1 MTLLLDP
8 DIRDWVVLPLF
19 VIIVVAGLL
28 RSVVSQYLQGAKQP
42 IPAVAQRAQNMLQQ
56 TTRIRSSAAN
66 YISQKQWHARKQH
79 AIEFLRSEADH
90 LDEVHEKQKQD
101 GTAAPDPMEAMMA
114 NPMSMLGGNMVF
126 MVQNMVR
133 HFLLKNY
140 VWLLGVHFFAV
151 TSLMPNIYL
160 PLCRS

>member
-42 IPAVAQRAQNMLQQ
+42 VAPTAQRAHNMLKQ
-56 TTRIRSSAAN
+56 TTRIRTSAAN
-66 YISQKQWHARKQH
+66 YMSQKQWQARKQH
-79 AIEFLRSEADH
+79 VMELLRSEADH
-90 LDEVHEKQKQD
+90 LEETHEKQKED
-101 GTAAPDPMEAMMA
+101 GTAPPNPMEAMMA

-133 HFLLKNY
+133 K
-140 VWLLGVHFFAV
+140 VA
-151 TSLMPNIYL
+151 
-160 PLCRS
+160 